1 MNNTSAAGDATNG
14 VGFEKLFDESF
25 HQHFDALHRYA
36 QTLLKDSDRASDA
49 VQNVFIK
56 WWENKTAV
64 ADLQEA
70 RKYLFTAVYRSC
82 LNVIRNEKVKQEH
95 VLAYTHEQVEAP
107 RFQDGMEVEELD
119 QKIKQAIE
127 ELPSQCRLIFC
138 KSRLEEKKY
147 TEIAADLNLSVK
159 TVEAQ
164 MGKAL
169 KILREKLN

>member
-1 MNNTSAAGDATNG
+1 LINTSATGDTTNG
-14 VGFEKLFDESF
+14 VGFEKLFNESF
-25 HQHFDALHRYA
+25 NQHFDALHRYA
-36 QTLLKDSDRASDA
+36 YTLLKDSDRASDA
-49 VQNVFIK
+49 VQHVFIK
-56 WWENKTAV
+56 WWENQTAV

-95 VLAYTHEQVEAP
+95 ALAYSQEQMATTH
-107 RFQDGMEVEELD
+107 FQDGMEVEELN
-119 QKIKQAIE
+119 QKIKQVIE
-127 ELPSQCRLIFC
+127 DLPSQCRLIFC
-138 KSRLEEKKY
+138 MSRLEEKKY
-147 TEIAADLNLSVK
+147 SEIAADLNLSVK